1 MMKTIAA
8 CNRYRIFCICSI
20 MLLLQYQA
28 SSQTLAFPG
37 ADGFGRFAKGARGA
51 STQEVYVVTNLND
64 NGAGSFR
71 DAVSKPGR
79 IVVFAVGGIVRLQSD
94 IGVAANVT
102 IAGQTAPGD
111 GIVFFNKRITFSGAS
126 NTICRFLRVRLGAT
140 NNSGNDA
147 SGLANGKNMMFDHM
161 SISWGMDENFSIN
174 WDNKGSAPD
183 SITVQNSII
192 GQGLHRENH
201 SAGGLIQTPD
211 GGKVSLIRNLY
222 ISNKTRN
229 PKVKG
234 VNEFVNNVVYDWGN
248 GNRLDTNMNYG
259 WSGDAYIMGG
269 SSGVSEVNIIN
280 NYFVGGPLT
289 PPDKSTPFSR
299 GTGTFNLYGAGNY
312 FDNNKNGVLDGTLVP
327 FDNNGYPGI
336 EASGFKTS
344 PYSYPAP
351 IRFTAEQAYQWIC
364 DSVGACYPRRD
375 QVDELMIN
383 EVRSKGTQGLYV
395 YRETNLPL
403 SNGGLGDVFSAN
415 PLLDSDSDGMPDVWE
430 DANGL
435 NKNNKNDAIAYSTTY
450 PQYLNIEV
458 YINSLVATAPPV
470 FVKPPSNITLSATS
484 AELPSPNSTIVIKW
498 TDNASNED
506 YFVIER
512 STDGT
517 NYTDI
522 AHPAAG
528 SVTYTDNN
536 GLLPNITYY
545 YRIKAVAAAGVSAY
559 STPVSIKTPPIP
571 TAPSL
576 ASGPTPANG
585 FQYVELVSGKVTL
598 KWSGSSNT
606 EKYTV
611 YFGTDPA
618 NLTKKTEIAYTASP
632 SYDITGLSDLVT
644 YYWRIDASNSKGN
657 AEGEVWSFRTTKV
670 IPAGLVGYWSFD
682 ETGEGTQVT
691 DSSSYQN
698 HGVLGLDDDN
708 VSIRVP
714 GKRNNALDFAT
725 ASEDKYVVSIPN
737 QDQIYLN
744 KGPFSLS
751 FWMKANASLLPQDN
765 NTSAYLLCKGSI
777 TKNTT
782 TGATG
787 KRFDIEFKNK
797 QFRFALDDDNDAGG
811 GGKDELQTDGTPF
824 FTGDWVHVV
833 AIRDTLNKK
842 LQVYLNGALVKE
854 SSISKSLSGIGE
866 VSALVIGNIGEL
878 EFLASTNKPAPY
890 KGMLDELK
898 LYNYVLTYPE
908 IVTLYYGSAVAQKP
922 YSPSANNTTVDG
934 ISDTLRLTWKG
945 GVNTTKYRVYIGTD
959 AASLT
964 KMSDSVSLATA
975 AWTINTLKS
984 QTTYYWRI
992 DAVGPLGTTTGDVWS
1007 FKTGYA
1013 KGLVAHYAFDAT
1025 SGTVAFDSSSFANH
1039 GELLN
1044 MANASWNNAGKWQNS
1059 LDFGTAAGG
1068 TRSAITVPAQ
1078 PQIKFDEN
1086 SFTVSVWI
1094 NMAAY
1099 SSSNKYN
1106 AYIVHKGNFSN
1117 TDPAAGARAEGKW
1130 YGFQLNDTK
1139 LTFAIDTGGSGSG
1152 AKTNID
1158 VTINSG
1164 TYQLFSKGWMH
1175 VVGVRDAESKLIK
1188 VYINGVL
1195 VSTKAEPGGSVGKD
1209 NDVLF
1214 IGGDAGTNT
1223 AAASYHDKIDDLRMY
1238 NYALSDSLIRKL
1250 YYGTPFLQKATSPV
1264 PADKSVN
1271 AGPEKVVLGW
1281 TESSGTALSY
1291 DVYVGKKA
1299 DSLVLKKAGLTT
1311 ATLSLDTLMPQ
1322 TNYYWRVDAVNATQR
1337 VTGDVWSF
1345 TTGKDVTPPT
1355 VITKNI
1361 TVDLSTSGS
1370 VTIAPADVNNG
1381 SNDVYG
1387 IDSLKLDK
1395 TTFGCTNIGNNTV
1408 TLTVKDKNGNV
1419 ASKTA
1424 IVTVTGVKPPRPVIT
1439 NAADTTIC
1447 YGDKITLQAGAISQ
1461 AASYQ
1466 WFYQGA
1472 AASNAKLV
1480 NYTVN
1485 NAGMYKLIAVSA
1497 QTCASD
1503 TSLPVVVRFDADTA
1517 ITLSSNV
1524 TISRGASTELTAS
1537 GSAGNFTWLPVISI
1551 SAATGNKVTVNPVNT
1566 IKYTAILTNNRGC
1579 KSSKSVLV
1587 TVTDKPTVEYNNVLT
1602 PNGDG
1607 VNDRL
1612 VFKNLA
1618 GYPNNQLQIFDAAGK
1633 LVYRKTGYGNDW
1645 DGRLNGTP
1653 LANGTYYFVLT
1664 VNNVQLVKGSVTIVH

>member
-1 MMKTIAA
+1 MRKTIAA
-8 CNRYRIFCICSI
+8 CNRYRLLCICSI
-20 MLLLQYQA
+20 MLLMQYPA
-28 SSQTLAFPG
+28 FSQTPAFPG

-51 STQEVYVVTNLND
+51 ASQEVYIVTNLND
-64 NGAGSFR
+64 NGTGSFR
-71 DAVSKPGR
+71 DAVSKSGR

-94 IGVAANVT
+94 VSVAANVT

-111 GIVFFNKRITFSGAS
+111 GIVFFNKRITFTGAT

-147 SGLANGKNMMFDHM
+147 SGLANGKNMIFDHM
-161 SISWGMDENFSIN
+161 SFTWGMDEVFSIN
-174 WDNKGSAPD
+174 WDGKNTAPD

-289 PPDKSTPFSR
+289 PPNKTTPFSR

-312 FDNNKNGVLDGTLVP
+312 FDNDKNGILDGTLVP
-327 FDNNGYPGI
+327 YDNNGYPGI
-336 EASGFKTS
+336 EASGFKAT
-344 PYSYPAP
+344 PYNYPAP
-351 IRFTAEQAYQWIC
+351 VMFTAEQAYQWIC

-375 QVDELMIN
+375 QVDDLMVN

-403 SNGGLGDVFSAN
+403 PNGGLGDVFSAN
-415 PLLDSDSDGMPDVWE
+415 PPLDSDGDGMPDAWE

-435 NKNNKNDAIAYSTTY
+435 NKNNKSDAVAYSTAY

-458 YINSLVATAPPV
+458 YINSLIVTPAPV
-470 FVKPPSNITLSATS
+470 FVKPPSGVTLSATS
-484 AELPSPNSTIVIKW
+484 SELPVPSSTIIVQW

-512 STDGT
+512 TTDGI

-522 AHPAAG
+522 THPVAG

-536 GLLPNITYY
+536 GLAPNTTYY
-545 YRIKAVAAAGVSAY
+545 YRIKAVATAGTSAY
-559 STPVSIKTPPIP
+559 STPVSVKTPPVP

-576 ASGPTPANG
+576 ASGPVPVNG
-585 FQYVELVSGKVTL
+585 FQFAELVSGKVTL

-618 NLTKKTEIAYTASP
+618 NLVKKAEIVYTTSP
-632 SYDITGLSDLVT
+632 SYEVTGLNELVT
-644 YYWRIDASNSKGN
+644 YYWRIDASNAKGN

-725 ASEDKYVVSIPN
+725 ASPDKYVVSIPN
-737 QDQIYLN
+737 QDQLYLN

-751 FWMKANASLLPQDN
+751 FWMKASPSLLPPDN
-765 NTSAYLLCKGSI
+765 NSSAYLLCKGSI

-811 GGKDELQTDGTPF
+811 GGKDELQTDGVPF

-833 AIRDTLNKK
+833 TIRDTLNKK

-854 SSISKSLSGIGE
+854 SAISKSLSGIGE
-866 VSALVIGNIGEL
+866 ASALVIGNIGEL

-898 LYNYVLTYPE
+898 IYNYVLSYPE

-922 YSPSANNTTVDG
+922 YSPSANDKTIDG
-934 ISDTLRLTWKG
+934 ISDTLKLTWKG
-945 GVNTTKYRVYIGTD
+945 GVNTSKYRFYFGTD

-964 KMSDSVSLATA
+964 KLSDSVSLATA
-975 AWTINTLKS
+975 AWTIKNLKT
-984 QTTYYWRI
+984 QTTYYWRV
-992 DAVGPLGTTTGDVWS
+992 DAIGLLGTTTGDVWS

-1013 KGLVAHYAFDAT
+1013 KGLVAQYAFDAT
-1025 SGTVAFDSSSFANH
+1025 AGTTAFDSSGFANH
-1039 GELLN
+1039 GELVN
-1044 MANASWNNAGKWQNS
+1044 MTNATWAASGKWQGA

-1078 PQIKFDEN
+1078 PQIKFDES
-1086 SFTVSVWI
+1086 SFTISLWV

-1106 AYIVHKGNFSN
+1106 AYLVHKGNFSN
-1117 TDPAAGARAEGKW
+1117 TNPPAGARAEGKW
-1130 YGFQLNDTK
+1130 YGLQLNDTK
-1139 LTFAIDTGGSGSG
+1139 LTFAIDTGGSASG

-1158 VTINSG
+1158 ITVNSG
-1164 TYQLFSKGWMH
+1164 AYALFNKGWIH
-1175 VVGVRDAESKLIK
+1175 VTGVRDAESKQIK
-1188 VYINGVL
+1188 VYINGIL
-1195 VSTKAEPGGSVGKD
+1195 ASTKTEPGGAVGKD
-1209 NDVLF
+1209 NDVLY
-1214 IGGDAGTNT
+1214 IGGDAGSNT

-1238 NYALSDSLIRKL
+1238 NYALSDSLVRKL
-1250 YYGTPFLQKATSPV
+1250 YYGTPFLQKVTSPV
-1264 PADKSVN
+1264 PAN
-1271 AGPEKVVLGW
+1271 QLPGAGPEKVVLGW
-1281 TESSGTALSY
+1281 ADNSGTALTY
-1291 DVYVGKKA
+1291 DVYVGKHP
-1299 DSLVLKKAGLTT
+1299 DSLVLKRAGLTQPQ
-1311 ATLSLDTLMPQ
+1311 ASLDTLIPSA
-1322 TNYYWRVDAVNATQR
+1322 TYYWRVDAANATQR
-1337 VTGDVWSF
+1337 ITGDVWSF
-1345 TTGKDVTPPT
+1345 ITGKDVTPPK
-1355 VITKNI
+1355 VITKSI
-1361 TVDLSTSGS
+1361 SIDLSTSG
-1370 VTIAPADVNNG
+1370 VATITAASINDG
-1381 SNDVYG
+1381 SNDEYG
-1387 IDSLKLDK
+1387 IDSLKLNR
-1395 TTFGCTNIGNNTV
+1395 TSFGCANIGANTV
-1408 TLTVKDKNGNV
+1408 TLTVKDKHGNQ
-1419 ASKTA
+1419 ASATA
-1424 IVTVTGVKPPRPVIT
+1424 EVTVNGVKPAQPVIT
-1439 NAADTTIC
+1439 SAADTTIC
-1447 YGDKITLQAGAISQ
+1447 YGDKITLQAGAVNQ

-1466 WFYQGA
+1466 WFYQGGA
-1472 AASNAKLV
+1472 AANAKQV
-1480 NYTVN
+1480 SYTVSS
-1485 NAGMYKLIAVSA
+1485 AGVYRLIAISA
-1497 QTCASD
+1497 QTCPSD
-1503 TSLPVVVRFDADTA
+1503 TSMPVTVRYDADTT
-1517 ITLSSNV
+1517 INLSGDV
-1524 TISRGASTELTAS
+1524 TINRGASAELTAS
-1537 GSAGNFTWLPVISI
+1537 GAGSFTWLPVINI
-1551 SAATGNKVTVNPVNT
+1551 SAAAGNKVMVQPVT
-1566 IKYTAILTNNRGC
+1566 TTRYTATLTNNRGC
-1579 KSSKSVLV
+1579 KSAKSVLV
-1587 TVTDKPTVEYNNVLT
+1587 TVTDQLTVEYNHVLT

-1607 VNDRL
+1607 VNDKL
-1612 VFKNLA
+1612 VFKNLS
-1618 GYPNNQLQIFDAAGK
+1618 GYPNNQLQVFDPAGK
-1633 LVYRKTGYGNDW
+1633 LVYRKNGYNNEW
-1645 DGRLNGTP
+1645 DGRMNGTP
-1653 LANGTYYFVLT
+1653 LANGTYFFVLK
-1664 VNNVQLVKGSVTIVH
+1664 VNNELQVKGSVTIVH

>member
-8 CNRYRIFCICSI
+8 CHRQLFLFVCFFW
-20 MLLLQYQA
+20 LLCQNSNA
-28 SSQTLAFPG
+28 QTLAFPG

-51 STQEVYVVTNLND
+51 STREVYIVTNLND
-64 NGAGSFR
+64 AGTGSFR
-71 DAVSKPGR
+71 DAVSKSGR

-94 IGVAANVT
+94 VGVAANIT

-111 GIVFFNKRITFSGAS
+111 GIVFFNKRITFSNAS
-126 NTICRFLRVRLGAT
+126 NTICRFLRIRLGAT

-147 SGLANGKNMMFDHM
+147 SGIANGNNMIFDHM
-161 SISWGMDENFSIN
+161 SFSWGMDEVFSIN
-174 WDNKGSAPD
+174 WDNKNVAPD
-183 SITVQNSII
+183 SITVQSSII

-234 VNEFVNNVVYDWGN
+234 INEFVNNVVYDWGN

-289 PPDKSTPFSR
+289 PPDKTTPFSR
-299 GTGTFNLYGAGNY
+299 GTGTFYLYGAGNY
-312 FDNNKNGVLDGTLVP
+312 FDNNKNGVLDGALVP
-327 FDNNGYPGI
+327 YDANGYPGI
-336 EASGFKTS
+336 DASGFKTT
-344 PYSYPAP
+344 PYNYPAP
-351 IRFTAEQAYQWIC
+351 VRFTAEQAYQWIC

-375 QVDELMIN
+375 QVDELMVN

-403 SNGGLGDVFSAN
+403 TNGGLGDVFSAN
-415 PLLDSDSDGMPDVWE
+415 APLDTDSDGMPDAWE

-435 NKNNKNDAIAYSTTY
+435 NKNDKNDAIAFNTSY

-458 YINSLVATAPPV
+458 YINSLISVTPPV
-470 FVKPPSNITLSATS
+470 FIKPPTNVTLSATS
-484 AELPSPNSTIVIKW
+484 AELPSPNSTIVINW

-506 YFVIER
+506 YFILER

-522 AHPAAG
+522 AHPASG
-528 SVTYTDNN
+528 TVTYTDNA
-536 GLLPNITYY
+536 GLFPNTTYY
-545 YRIKAVAAAGVSAY
+545 YRIKAVSSTGSSAY
-559 STPVSIKTPPIP
+559 STPVSVKTPPIP

-576 ASGPTPANG
+576 ASGPTPTNG
-585 FQYVELVSGKVTL
+585 FQFVELVSGKVTL

-606 EKYTV
+606 DKYSV
-611 YFGTDPA
+611 YFGTSPTS
-618 NLTKKTEIAYTASP
+618 LVKKADVTYSASP
-632 SYDITGLSDLVT
+632 SYDVTGLSDLVT
-644 YYWRIDASNSKGN
+644 YYWRIDASNAKGN

-682 ETGEGTQVT
+682 ETGEGTVVT
-691 DSSSYQN
+691 DSSTYQN
-698 HGVLGLDDDN
+698 HGLLGLDDDN
-708 VSIRVP
+708 VNIRVA
-714 GKRNNALDFAT
+714 GKRKNALDFAT
-725 ASEDKYVVSIPN
+725 ASNDMYVVSIPN
-737 QDQIYLN
+737 QDQLYLN
-744 KGPFSLS
+744 KGSFSLS
-751 FWMKANASLLPQDN
+751 FWMKAAPSLLPPDN
-765 NTSAYLLCKGSI
+765 NTSSYLMCKGSI

-824 FTGDWVHVV
+824 FVNDWVHVV

-854 SSISKSLSGIGE
+854 ATISKALSGIGE
-866 VSALVIGNIGEL
+866 TSAWIIGNIGEL
-878 EFLASTNKPAPY
+878 EFLAATNKPAPY

-898 LYNYVLTYPE
+898 IYNYVLSYTE

-922 YSPSANNTTVDG
+922 YSPSANSTTIDG

-945 GVNTTKYRVYIGTD
+945 GVNTTKYRFYLGTN
-959 AASLT
+959 ASSL
-964 KMSDSVSLATA
+964 KNMSDSVSLATA
-975 AWTINTLKS
+975 AYTINNLKA
-984 QTTYYWRI
+984 QTTYYWRV
-992 DAVGPLGTTTGDVWS
+992 DAIGPLGTTTGDVWS
-1007 FKTGYA
+1007 FNTGYA
-1013 KGLVAHYAFDAT
+1013 KGLVAHYALDAT
-1025 SGTVAFDSSSFANH
+1025 SGTVAYDSSSFANH
-1039 GELLN
+1039 GELIN
-1044 MANASWNNAGKWQNS
+1044 MANATWTTGKWQNG
-1059 LDFGTAAGG
+1059 LDYGTAAGG

-1099 SSSNKYN
+1099 NSANKYN
-1106 AYIVHKGNFSN
+1106 AYIIHKGNFSN
-1117 TDPAAGARAEGKW
+1117 TDPAAGSRADGKW
-1130 YGFQLNDTK
+1130 YGLQLNDTK
-1139 LTFAIDTGGSGSG
+1139 LTFAIDTGGSAST

-1158 VTINSG
+1158 VTVNSG
-1164 TYQLFSKGWMH
+1164 TYQLFNKGWMH
-1175 VVGVRDAESKLIK
+1175 VVGVRDAENKLIK
-1188 VYINGVL
+1188 VYINGTL
-1195 VSTKAEPGGSVGKD
+1195 VSSKAEPGGSVGKD
-1209 NDVLF
+1209 SDVLF

-1223 AAASYHDKIDDLRMY
+1223 AAASYHDKLDDIKMY

-1250 YYGTPFLQKATSPV
+1250 YYNTPFLQKVTNPV
-1264 PADKSVN
+1264 PANQSTG

-1281 TESSGTALSY
+1281 TDPSTTALTY
-1291 DVYVGKKA
+1291 DVYVGKSA
-1299 DSLVLKKAGLTT
+1299 DSLVLKKAGVT
-1311 ATLSLDTLMPQ
+1311 AAQLQLDTL
-1322 TNYYWRVDAVNATQR
+1322 TTSATYYWRVDAVNATQR
-1337 VTGDVWSF
+1337 ITGDVWSF

-1355 VITKNI
+1355 VVTQNI
-1361 TVDLSTSGS
+1361 SVDLSTTGTA
-1370 VTIAPADVNNG
+1370 TITAASINNG

-1395 TTFGCTNIGNNTV
+1395 TTFTCLNLGANTV
-1408 TLTVKDKNGNV
+1408 TLTVKDKNGNS

-1424 IVTVTGVKPPRPVIT
+1424 IVTVNGVKPPKPVIV
-1439 NAADTTIC
+1439 NAADTVIC
-1447 YGDKITLQAGAISQ
+1447 YGDKITLRANALTQ

-1472 AASNAKLV
+1472 AVSSAKQV
-1480 NYTVN
+1480 SYTVN
-1485 NAGMYKLIAVSA
+1485 SAGSYKLIAISS

-1503 TSLPVVVRFDADTA
+1503 TSASVIVRFDADTVL
-1517 ITLSSNV
+1517 TVSSDV
-1524 TISRGASTELTAS
+1524 SISRGSNTVLTAS
-1537 GSAGNFTWLPVISI
+1537 GAGTITWLPDVAINTT
-1551 SAATGNKVTVNPVNT
+1551 TGTSVTVNPVVT
-1566 IKYTAILTNNRGC
+1566 TKYTALLTNNRGC
-1579 KSSKSVLV
+1579 KASKFVVV
-1587 TVTDKPTVEYNNVLT
+1587 TVSDKLAIEYNQVIT

-1607 VNDRL
+1607 VNDKL

-1618 GYPNNQLQIFDAAGK
+1618 GYPNNSLQIFDASGK
-1633 LVYRKTGYGNDW
+1633 QVYRKTGYGNDW
-1645 DGRLNGTP
+1645 DGRVNGSP
-1653 LANGTYYFVLT
+1653 LANGTYYFVLV
-1664 VNNVQLVKGSVTIVH
+1664 VNNTTQVKGSVTIVH